1 MLNRLGIHLLNIA
14 KTLIG
19 FVFILLVWQLAHSL
33 KFLEPTLFPSP
44 KSAFISLFDL
54 FWSGNILID
63 LSNTVMRMFIGYG
76 LAVIIG
82 VAFGLII
89 GLIKPFYQS
98 SEGVID
104 FFRSIPVTTLY
115 PVFVLLFGIGHFSKI
130 AMVFWA
136 SFFVIVL
143 NTAYGVNQSNK
154 IRRKIATLYGASD
167 TQIFR
172 WIIFFDALPQTL
184 IGMRVAISFALIV
197 EVLCEM
203 FMGSEFGVGQRI
215 TESFTTYAISELY
228 ALILLS
234 GIVGYFFN
242 TLFVYFEKKLVPWIS
257 K

>member
-1 MLNRLGIHLLNIA
+1 MRNRVARTFYDIA
-14 KTLIG
+14 KPLVG
-19 FVFILLVWQLAHSL
+19 FISILFVWYLAHNL
-33 KFLEPTLFPSP
+33 RLLEPTLFPSP
-44 KSAFISLFDL
+44 KNVFISLFDL
-54 FWSGNILID
+54 FNSGSIFID
-63 LSNTVMRMFIGYG
+63 LSNTILRMFIGYG
-76 LAVIIG
+76 LAIIIG
-82 VAFGLII
+82 VLFGLVI
-89 GLIKPFYQS
+89 GFFIPLYQS

-115 PVFVLLFGIGHFSKI
+115 PVFVLLFGIGHFAKI

-143 NTAYGVNQSNK
+143 NTAYGVKQSNNLRGILAK
-154 IRRKIATLYGASD
+154 LYGAST
-167 TQIFR
+167 TQVFR
-172 WIIFFDALPQTL
+172 WVIFYDALPQTL
-184 IGMRVAISFALIV
+184 IGMRVALSFALIV

-242 TLFVYFEKKLVPWIS
+242 TLFVFLEKKFVPWIG